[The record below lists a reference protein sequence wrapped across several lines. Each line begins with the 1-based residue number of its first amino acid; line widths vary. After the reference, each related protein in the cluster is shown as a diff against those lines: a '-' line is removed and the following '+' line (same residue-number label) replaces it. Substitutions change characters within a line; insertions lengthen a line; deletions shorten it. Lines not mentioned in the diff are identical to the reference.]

1 MRPAH
6 FLRGH
11 SDDHSEAAHLMP
23 VTILDLVV
31 IGVVLISALLAAVR
45 GLTREVLA
53 IASWVAAAAVAWTFH
68 PQLLPI
74 VKQYI
79 PNETIALIA
88 AIAALFLVT
97 LILVSLI
104 TARLSDFVLDS
115 RIGALDR
122 TLGFVFGAGRGL
134 LLAVIGYL
142 FFTALV
148 PEKMQPPWAR
158 EAKAKPLLEETGRS
172 LLTMLPQDINSDI
185 VKKLLKPKTGDE
197 PVDAPAEE
205 PRAPANPTADPQRRT
220 EVPNATDRAG
230 LQRAIEASRPATPPA
245 TPARP

>member
-1 MRPAH
+1 
-6 FLRGH
+6 
-11 SDDHSEAAHLMP
+11 MP

-31 IGVVLISALLAAVR
+31 IGVILISALLAAVR

-53 IASWVAAAAVAWTFH
+53 IASWVAAAAVAWVFH

-88 AIAALFLVT
+88 AIASLFLVT
-97 LILVSLI
+97 LIVVSLI
-104 TARLSDFVLDS
+104 TARISDFVLDS

-148 PEKMQPPWAR
+148 PEKLQPSWAK
-158 EAKAKPLLEETGRS
+158 EAKAKPILEETGRS

-185 VKKLLKPKTGDE
+185 IKKMLKPKTGDE
-197 PVDAPAEE
+197 PTEAPAEE
-205 PRAPANPTADPQRRT
+205 PRAPVSPTVDPQRRT
-220 EVPNATDRAG
+220 QAPNTSDRQA
-230 LQRAIEASRPATPPA
+230 LQRVIDANRPATPAP
-245 TPARP
+245 PRP

>member
-1 MRPAH
+1 
-6 FLRGH
+6 
-11 SDDHSEAAHLMP
+11 MP

-53 IASWVAAAAVAWTFH
+53 IASWVAAAAVAWVFH

-74 VKQYI
+74 LKQYI
-79 PNETIALIA
+79 PNDTIALIA
-88 AIAALFLVT
+88 SIAALFLLT
-97 LILVSLI
+97 LIVVSLI
-104 TARLSDFVLDS
+104 TARVSDFVLDS

-148 PEKMQPPWAR
+148 PEKLQPVWAR
-158 EAKAKPLLEETGRS
+158 DAKAKPILEETGRT

-185 VKKLLKPKTGDE
+185 IKKMLKPKTGDE
-197 PVDAPAEE
+197 PTEAPAEE
-205 PRAPANPTADPQRRT
+205 PRAPTSPTTDPQRRT
-220 EVPNATDRAG
+220 EAPNTNDRQA
-230 LQRAIEASRPATPPA
+230 LQRVIETTRPD
-245 TPARP
+245 PARPAAPAQTRP